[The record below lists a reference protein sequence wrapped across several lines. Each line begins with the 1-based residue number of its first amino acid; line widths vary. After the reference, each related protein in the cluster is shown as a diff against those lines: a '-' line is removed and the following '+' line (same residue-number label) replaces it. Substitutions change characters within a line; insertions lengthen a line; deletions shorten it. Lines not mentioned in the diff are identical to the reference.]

1 MQISNVNNSNFE
13 YKNYMIEI
21 KPEFYGVNQ
30 CSGIVEMSIIFEAKH
45 KTQDKKILKSES
57 LKEILEKIDDILTV
71 KF

>member
-30 CSGIVEMSIIFEAKH
+30 CSGIVEMSIILKQNIKH
-45 KTQDKKILKSES
+45 KIKK
-57 LKEILEKIDDILTV
+57 
-71 KF
+71 F

>member
-1 MQISNVNNSNFE
+1 
-13 YKNYMIEI
+13 MIEI